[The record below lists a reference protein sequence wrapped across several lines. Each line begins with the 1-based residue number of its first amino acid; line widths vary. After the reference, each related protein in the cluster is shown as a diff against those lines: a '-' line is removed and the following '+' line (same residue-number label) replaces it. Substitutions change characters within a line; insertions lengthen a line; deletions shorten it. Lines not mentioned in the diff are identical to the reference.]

1 MYNDP
6 VKMVGDVSE
15 SKETS
20 MLSAIKFVKHIT
32 TVRMVLIQIKN
43 FILFETFEIVFGK
56 ISEKYKNET
65 ATKSAPAYAVLV
77 INKAKVLSLITS
89 AKKLLTVQIIIERIV
104 KANTRA
110 DEFLKLWNKTN
121 IPSKQL
127 ITTTIINTIISNIYW
142 ACIPQ

>member
-20 MLSAIKFVKHIT
+20 MLSAIKFVKHIIT
-32 TVRMVLIQIKN
+32 ARTVLIQIKN

-65 ATKSAPAYAVLV
+65 DTKSAPAYAVLV
-77 INKAKVLSLITS
+77 TNKAKVLSLITS
-89 AKKLLTVQIIIERIV
+89 AKKLLTVQIII
-104 KANTRA
+104 K
-110 DEFLKLWNKTN
+110 KTN
-121 IPSKQL
+121 IQSKQL

-142 ACIPQ
+142 SCIPQ